1 MSESVDDLIQN
12 ARGFLASGQPGA
24 ARAVLDRALALD
36 PDTIDAHLLL
46 GGIAWSENRRR
57 DTVRHALD
65 AARIA
70 AREGRS
76 LLAATSA
83 LAQVGET
90 LAAKQLLDHP
100 FFVETTDATL
110 LAQAAALRQML
121 EQHGAS
127 LALLERAHA
136 RGLDGFDYRF
146 DHAIQ
151 LAFNGRLR
159 EAEDAFEYCIG
170 MGVPS
175 GRAYVNLA
183 RMRRQTPERNHLRSI
198 DSMLRLAPSGSEDEA
213 GLEFARYKELED
225 LGRFDEAWQALSR
238 GNAIM
243 AKDSVYEPARR
254 ERLLEGM
261 RELCTPE
268 FLRPVESAQEGPMP
282 IFVIGMTRS
291 GTTVLE
297 RILDN
302 HSQIRS
308 AGEIKDFGSQLA
320 YGADETTQ
328 RVLDGRLLT
337 RLPGVDYAEVG
348 ARYLERTQW
357 RAEGRSWFVDKFPP
371 NWQVAGLIQRA
382 LPKARILHLVRE
394 PMDVCFSNYRA
405 IFGKSYM
412 WSYDLDH
419 LAHYHRQYRRTMA
432 HWHQAMPGQ
441 ILDVHYADLA
451 RDPEAV
457 ARRVFAFC
465 GLDFEEGCVDLSRNT
480 TAVATWSMA
489 QVRGAIHARAFE
501 EWRPYQKHLAGLI
514 SALADDVP
522 ADGLATAQA

>member
-1 MSESVDDLIQN
+1 MNESVDGLIQS
-12 ARGFLASGQPGA
+12 ARGFLASEQPAA
-24 ARAVLDRALALD
+24 ARAVLDRLLAIE
-36 PDTIDAHLLL
+36 PDHVDAHLLL
-46 GGIAWSENRRR
+46 GGIAWRENRRR

-70 AREGRS
+70 SREGRS
-76 LLAATSA
+76 LLAVASA
-83 LAQVGET
+83 LVHVGET
-90 LAAKQLLDHP
+90 MAAKQSLDHP
-100 FFVETTDATL
+100 FFAETGDHAVL
-110 LAQAAALRQML
+110 VQAAALRQML
-121 EQHGAS
+121 DQHPAA

-136 RGLDGFDYRF
+136 LGLDGFEYRF

-159 EAEDAFEYCIG
+159 EAEDEFEQCIG
-170 MGVPS
+170 LGVPS

-198 DSMLRLAPSGSEDEA
+198 EGMLRLAAPGSEDEA

-225 LGRFDEAWQALSR
+225 LGRFDEAWRALSR

-243 AKDSVYEPARR
+243 ARDSVYVPERR
-254 ERLLEGM
+254 ERLLEGL

-268 FLRPVESAQEGPMP
+268 FLRPVESAQAGPMP

-308 AGEIKDFGSQLA
+308 AGEIKDFGAQLA
-320 YGADETTQ
+320 YGANEATQ
-328 RVLDGRLLT
+328 RVLDGRMLA

-348 ARYLERTQW
+348 ARYLAQTQW
-357 RAEGRSWFVDKFPP
+357 RAEGRSYFVDKFPP
-371 NWQVAGLIQRA
+371 NWQVAGLIRRA
-382 LPKARILHLVRE
+382 LPGARILHLVRE

-405 IFGKSYM
+405 VFGRSYM

-432 HWHQAMPGQ
+432 HWHAVMPGQ

-451 RDPEAV
+451 REPEVV
-457 ARRVFAFC
+457 ARKVFEFC
-465 GLDFEEGCVDLSRNT
+465 GLDHEQGCADLSRNT
-480 TAVATWSMA
+480 TAVASWSMA
-489 QVRGAIHARAFE
+489 QVRGGIHARAFE
-501 EWRPYQKHLAGLI
+501 EWRPYEAQLAGLRA
-514 SALADDVP
+514 ALEA
-522 ADGLATAQA
+522 G